1 MPPPPFSINSNIC
14 RYWEQNGYCR
24 RFENRSCWFL
34 HPWNLKPVNQIRFD
48 PKYARFNIPDGR
60 NYTGPELPLPVP
72 SLPQAETGHQEADGG
87 GNRDRD
93 PISPVS
99 SRHKIEAKTPQ
110 KEATCTTEVDK
121 NRNQPIGVIESQQSG
136 NDSGNGHSPLPC
148 SGNSL
153 AKLNRMELRNL
164 VENPQTAKPKARNE
178 LDKVMQEHKTAF
190 PKINLNQELKKS
202 EASQVDGDQD
212 LEEPRVT
219 KKEAPD
225 VSLTQEEYFE
235 PGPAVPS
242 SSIQVKDEAGS
253 EPPEKKCKQSS
264 SQSDDLTSQPPDSPQ
279 GEGRNVLQAPD
290 LFHMM
295 EPEDQVHSTSTDIIN
310 NNSNDVSGHQDNET
324 DINSTEEVSVSKPK
338 KKPAAKSPV
347 ENVFA
352 RKIKVMK
359 DLNKKEF
366 EVMKSIDG
374 LDKET
379 SDLKKMEKIIEMKKK
394 EKIKELKVIQKERR
408 AVLNA

>member
-1 MPPPPFSINSNIC
+1 MVLL
-14 RYWEQNGYCR
+14 WE
-24 RFENRSCWFL
+24 
-34 HPWNLKPVNQIRFD
+34 
-48 PKYARFNIPDGR
+48 
-60 NYTGPELPLPVP
+60 
-72 SLPQAETGHQEADGG
+72 SLYF
-87 GNRDRD
+87 
-93 PISPVS
+93 
-99 SRHKIEAKTPQ
+99 
-110 KEATCTTEVDK
+110 
-121 NRNQPIGVIESQQSG
+121 
-136 NDSGNGHSPLPC
+136 HS
-148 SGNSL
+148 
-153 AKLNRMELRNL
+153 
-164 VENPQTAKPKARNE
+164 
-178 LDKVMQEHKTAF
+178 DQEHKTAC
-190 PKINLNQELKKS
+190 PKINLNQEFKKS
-202 EASQVDGDQD
+202 EASQFYGDQD

-219 KKEAPD
+219 KKEAPAPD
-225 VSLTQEEYFE
+225 VSLTEGEYFE

-253 EPPEKKCKQSS
+253 EPPVKKCKQSS
-264 SQSDDLTSQPPDSPQ
+264 SQSDDLTSQPPDSPL

-290 LFHMM
+290 HFHMM

-359 DLNKKEF
+359 DLNKREF

-374 LDKET
+374 LDRE
-379 SDLKKMEKIIEMKKK
+379 SIDLKKREKIIEMKKK
-394 EKIKELKVIQKERR
+394 EKIKELKVIQKERK